1 MKKFFTLI
9 TATLLSLSA
18 MAEDYN
24 CHLAITSNDTPCDPT
39 EAVLTVNKQENG
51 KYEVLLHTLTVT
63 LSGSPNTIE
72 NIDIK
77 DVDGKVEDN
86 DLILTTNQ
94 TIKIKAM
101 GFDMDVP
108 INLYATID
116 EDNVLAAY
124 LKIPINIIINTLEVN
139 VLISSEDFG
148 EETFDLNP
156 SFMSICGVEVPDFS
170 AEKTEYDITL
180 PKLPENLEDI
190 IAGNDMAT
198 ENENIFVCTYYYK
211 ESKKKLTVFVN
222 TVDLKKVK
230 TYTFNVTIDPTGI
243 NNVVTSGNRTVLG
256 RYNANGQKVGD
267 NAKGLVIT
275 RYSDGT
281 AVKSMK

>member
-1 MKKFFTLI
+1 MKKIFTLF
-9 TATLLSLSA
+9 AAALMSLSA

-39 EAVLTVNKQENG
+39 EAILSVNKQENG
-51 KYEVLLHTLTVT
+51 KYEVILHTLTVT
-63 LSGSPNTIE
+63 LSGSPTTIE

-86 DLILTTNQ
+86 DIILTTNQ
-94 TIKIKAM
+94 TIKINALGM
-101 GFDMDVP
+101 ELNVP
-108 INLYATID
+108 INLYATIS
-116 EDNVLAAY
+116 EDNVLDAY
-124 LKIPINIIINTLEVN
+124 LKIPIMGMLEVN

-148 EETFDLNP
+148 EATFDVNP
-156 SFMSICGVEVPDFS
+156 SFMSICGVEVSNFS
-170 AEKTEYDITL
+170 ADKTEYDITL

-230 TYTFNVTIDPTGI
+230 TYTFKVTIDPTGI
-243 NNVVTSGNRTVLG
+243 NNVVTSGNRTVTG
-256 RYNANGQKVGD
+256 RYNANGQKVSS

-281 AVKSMK
+281 AVKSVK

>member
-1 MKKFFTLI
+1 MKKFFTLF
-9 TATLLSLSA
+9 AAALMSLSA

-39 EAVLTVNKQENG
+39 EAILSVNKQENG
-51 KYEVLLHTLTVT
+51 KYEVILHTLTVT
-63 LSGSPNTIE
+63 LSGSPTTIE

-86 DLILTTNQ
+86 DIILTTNQ
-94 TIKIKAM
+94 TIKINALGM
-101 GFDMDVP
+101 ELNVP
-108 INLYATID
+108 INLYATIS
-116 EDNVLAAY
+116 EDNVLDAY
-124 LKIPINIIINTLEVN
+124 LKIPIMGMLEVN

-148 EETFDLNP
+148 EATFDVNP
-156 SFMSICGVEVPDFS
+156 SFMSICGVEVSNFS
-170 AEKTEYDITL
+170 ADKTEYDITL

-230 TYTFNVTIDPTGI
+230 TYTFKVTIDPTGI

-256 RYNANGQKVGD
+256 RYNANGQKVGS

-275 RYSDGT
+275 KYSDGT

>member
-1 MKKFFTLI
+1 MKKIFTLF
-9 TATLLSLSA
+9 AAALMSLSA

-39 EAVLTVNKQENG
+39 EAMLSVNKQENG
-51 KYEVLLHTLTVT
+51 KYEVILHTLTVT
-63 LSGSPNTIE
+63 LSGSPTTIE

-86 DLILTTNQ
+86 DIILTTNQ
-94 TIKIKAM
+94 TIKINALGM
-101 GFDMDVP
+101 ELNVP
-108 INLYATID
+108 INLYATIS
-116 EDNVLAAY
+116 EDNVLDAY
-124 LKIPINIIINTLEVN
+124 LKIPIMGMLEVN

-148 EETFDLNP
+148 EATFDVNP
-156 SFMSICGVEVPDFS
+156 SFMSICGVEVSNFS
-170 AEKTEYDITL
+170 ADKTEYDITL

-230 TYTFNVTIDPTGI
+230 TYTYKVTIDTAVKGI
-243 NNVVTSGNRTVLG
+243 TATGNRTVLG
-256 RYNANGQKVGD
+256 RYNANGQKVGS

-275 RYSDGT
+275 KYSDGT

>member
-1 MKKFFTLI
+1 MKKIFTLF
-9 TATLLSLSA
+9 AAALMSLSA
-18 MAEDYN
+18 MAEDYD

-39 EAVLTVNKQENG
+39 EAILSVNKQENG
-51 KYEVLLHTLTVT
+51 KYEVILHTLTVT
-63 LSGSPNTIE
+63 LSGSPTTIE

-77 DVDGKVEDN
+77 DVDGTVEDN
-86 DLILTTNQ
+86 DIILTTNQ
-94 TIKIKAM
+94 TIKINALGM
-101 GFDMDVP
+101 ELNVP
-108 INLYATID
+108 INLYATIS
-116 EDNVLAAY
+116 EDNVLDAY
-124 LKIPINIIINTLEVN
+124 LKIPIMGMLEVN

-148 EETFDLNP
+148 EATFDVNP

-170 AEKTEYDITL
+170 ADKTEYDITL

-230 TYTFNVTIDPTGI
+230 TYTFKVTIDPTGI

-256 RYNANGQKVGD
+256 RYNANGQKVGS

-275 RYSDGT
+275 RYTDGT
-281 AVKSMK
+281 AVKSVK

>member
-1 MKKFFTLI
+1 MKKIFTLF
-9 TATLLSLSA
+9 AAALMSLSA

-39 EAVLTVNKQENG
+39 EAMLSVNKQENG
-51 KYEVLLHTLTVT
+51 KYEVILHTLTVT
-63 LSGSPNTIE
+63 LSGSPTTIE

-86 DLILTTNQ
+86 DIILTTNQ
-94 TIKIKAM
+94 TIKINALGM
-101 GFDMDVP
+101 ELNVP
-108 INLYATID
+108 INLYATIS
-116 EDNVLAAY
+116 EDNVLDAY
-124 LKIPINIIINTLEVN
+124 LKIPIMGMLEVN

-148 EETFDLNP
+148 EATFDVNP

-170 AEKTEYDITL
+170 ADKTEYDITL

-230 TYTFNVTIDPTGI
+230 TYTFKVTIDTAVKGI
-243 NNVVTSGNRTVLG
+243 TATGNRTVLG
-256 RYNANGQKVGD
+256 RYNANGQKVGS

-275 RYSDGT
+275 KYSDGT
-281 AVKSMK
+281 AVKSVK

>member
-1 MKKFFTLI
+1 M
-9 TATLLSLSA
+9 SLSA

-39 EAVLTVNKQENG
+39 EAILSVNKQENG
-51 KYEVLLHTLTVT
+51 KYEVILHTLTVT
-63 LSGSPNTIE
+63 LSGSPTTIE

-86 DLILTTNQ
+86 DIILTTNQ
-94 TIKIKAM
+94 TIKINALGM
-101 GFDMDVP
+101 ELNVP
-108 INLYATID
+108 INLYATIS
-116 EDNVLAAY
+116 EDNVLDAY
-124 LKIPINIIINTLEVN
+124 LKIPIMGMLEVN

-148 EETFDLNP
+148 EATFDVNP

-170 AEKTEYDITL
+170 ADKTEYDITL

-230 TYTFNVTIDPTGI
+230 TYTFKVTIDPTGI

-256 RYNANGQKVGD
+256 RYNANGQKVGS

-275 RYSDGT
+275 KYSDGT

>member
-1 MKKFFTLI
+1 MKKIFTLF
-9 TATLLSLSA
+9 AAALMSLSA

-39 EAVLTVNKQENG
+39 EAILSVNKQENG
-51 KYEVLLHTLTVT
+51 KYEVILHTLTVT
-63 LSGSPNTIE
+63 LSGSPTTIE

-86 DLILTTNQ
+86 DIILTTNQ
-94 TIKIKAM
+94 TIKINALGM
-101 GFDMDVP
+101 ELNVP
-108 INLYATID
+108 INLYATIS
-116 EDNVLAAY
+116 EDNVLDAY
-124 LKIPINIIINTLEVN
+124 LKIPIMGMLEVN

-148 EETFDLNP
+148 EATFDVNP
-156 SFMSICGVEVPDFS
+156 SFMSICGVEVSNFS
-170 AEKTEYDITL
+170 ADKTEYDITL

-230 TYTFNVTIDPTGI
+230 TYTFKVTIDPTGI
-243 NNVVTSGNRTVLG
+243 NNVVTSGNRPDLG
-256 RYNANGQKVGD
+256 RYNANGQKVGS

-281 AVKSMK
+281 AVKSVK

>member
-1 MKKFFTLI
+1 MKKIFTLF
-9 TATLLSLSA
+9 AAALMSLSA

-39 EAVLTVNKQENG
+39 EAILSVNKQENG
-51 KYEVLLHTLTVT
+51 KYEVILHTLTVT
-63 LSGSPNTIE
+63 LSGSPTTIE

-86 DLILTTNQ
+86 DIILTTNQ
-94 TIKIKAM
+94 TIKINALGM
-101 GFDMDVP
+101 ELNVP
-108 INLYATID
+108 INLYATIS
-116 EDNVLAAY
+116 EDNVLDAY
-124 LKIPINIIINTLEVN
+124 LKIPIMGMLEVN

-148 EETFDLNP
+148 EATFDVNP
-156 SFMSICGVEVPDFS
+156 SFMSICGGEVSNFS
-170 AEKTEYDITL
+170 ADKTEYDITL

-230 TYTFNVTIDPTGI
+230 TYTFKVTIDPTGI

-256 RYNANGQKVGD
+256 RYNANGQKVGS

-281 AVKSMK
+281 AVKSVK

>member
-1 MKKFFTLI
+1 MKKLFTLI

-77 DVDGKVEDN
+77 DVDGIVEDN

-94 TIKIKAM
+94 KIKINALGM
-101 GFDMDVP
+101 DMNVP
-108 INLYATID
+108 INLYATIS
-116 EDNVLAAY
+116 EDNVLDAY
-124 LKIPINIIINTLEVN
+124 LKIPIMGMLEVN

-148 EETFDLNP
+148 EATFDVNP

-170 AEKTEYDITL
+170 ADKTEYDITL

-230 TYTFNVTIDPTGI
+230 TYTFKVTIDPTGI
-243 NNVVTSGNRTVLG
+243 NNVVTSGNRSVLG
-256 RYNANGQKVGD
+256 RYNANGQKVSS

-281 AVKSMK
+281 AVKSVK

>member
-1 MKKFFTLI
+1 MKKIFTLF
-9 TATLLSLSA
+9 AAALMSLSA

-39 EAVLTVNKQENG
+39 EAILSVNKQENG
-51 KYEVLLHTLTVT
+51 KYEVILHTLTVT
-63 LSGSPNTIE
+63 LSGSPTTIE

-86 DLILTTNQ
+86 DIILTTNQ
-94 TIKIKAM
+94 TIKINALGM
-101 GFDMDVP
+101 ELNVP
-108 INLYATID
+108 INLYATIS
-116 EDNVLAAY
+116 EDNVLDAY
-124 LKIPINIIINTLEVN
+124 LKIPIMGMLEVN

-148 EETFDLNP
+148 EATFDVNP
-156 SFMSICGVEVPDFS
+156 SFMSICGVEVSNFS
-170 AEKTEYDITL
+170 ADKTEYDITL

-230 TYTFNVTIDPTGI
+230 TYTFKVTIDPTGI

-256 RYNANGQKVGD
+256 RYNANGQKVGS

-275 RYSDGT
+275 KYSDGT
-281 AVKSMK
+281 AVKRMK

>member
-1 MKKFFTLI
+1 MKKIFTLF
-9 TATLLSLSA
+9 AAALMSLSA

-39 EAVLTVNKQENG
+39 EAILSVNKQENG
-51 KYEVLLHTLTVT
+51 KYEVILHTLTVT
-63 LSGSPNTIE
+63 LSGSPTTIE

-86 DLILTTNQ
+86 DIILTTNQ
-94 TIKIKAM
+94 TIKINALGM
-101 GFDMDVP
+101 ELNVP
-108 INLYATID
+108 INLYATIS
-116 EDNVLAAY
+116 EDNVLDAY
-124 LKIPINIIINTLEVN
+124 LKIPIMGMLEVN

-148 EETFDLNP
+148 EATFDVNP

-170 AEKTEYDITL
+170 ADKTEYDITL

-230 TYTFNVTIDPTGI
+230 TYTFKVTIDPTGI

-256 RYNANGQKVGD
+256 RYNANGQKVSS

-281 AVKSMK
+281 TVKSVK

>member
-1 MKKFFTLI
+1 MKKIFTLF
-9 TATLLSLSA
+9 AAALMSLSA

-39 EAVLTVNKQENG
+39 EAILSVNKQENG
-51 KYEVLLHTLTVT
+51 KYEVILHTLTVT
-63 LSGSPNTIE
+63 LSGSPTTIE

-86 DLILTTNQ
+86 DIILTTNQ
-94 TIKIKAM
+94 TIKINALGM
-101 GFDMDVP
+101 ELNVP
-108 INLYATID
+108 INLYATIS
-116 EDNVLAAY
+116 EDNVLDAY
-124 LKIPINIIINTLEVN
+124 LKIPIMGMLEVN

-148 EETFDLNP
+148 EATFDVNP
-156 SFMSICGVEVPDFS
+156 SFMSICGVEVSNFS
-170 AEKTEYDITL
+170 ADKTEYDITL

-230 TYTFNVTIDPTGI
+230 TYTFKVTIDPTGI

-256 RYNANGQKVGD
+256 RYNANGQKVGS
-267 NAKGLVIT
+267 NAMGLVIT

>member
-1 MKKFFTLI
+1 MKKIFTLF
-9 TATLLSLSA
+9 AAALMSLSA

-39 EAVLTVNKQENG
+39 EAILSVNKQENG
-51 KYEVLLHTLTVT
+51 KYEVILHTLTVT
-63 LSGSPNTIE
+63 LSGSPTTIE

-86 DLILTTNQ
+86 DIILTTNQ
-94 TIKIKAM
+94 TIKINALGM
-101 GFDMDVP
+101 ELNVP
-108 INLYATID
+108 INLYATIS
-116 EDNVLAAY
+116 EDNVLDAY
-124 LKIPINIIINTLEVN
+124 LKIPIMGMLEVN

-148 EETFDLNP
+148 EATFDVNP
-156 SFMSICGVEVPDFS
+156 SFMSICGVEVSNFS
-170 AEKTEYDITL
+170 ADKTEYDITL

-230 TYTFNVTIDPTGI
+230 TYTFKVTIDPTGI

-256 RYNANGQKVGD
+256 RYNANGQKVGS

-275 RYSDGT
+275 QYSDGT
-281 AVKSMK
+281 AVKSVK

>member
-1 MKKFFTLI
+1 MKKIFTLF
-9 TATLLSLSA
+9 AAALMSLSA

-39 EAVLTVNKQENG
+39 EAMLSVNKQENG
-51 KYEVLLHTLTVT
+51 KYEVILHTLTVT
-63 LSGSPNTIE
+63 LSGSPTTIE

-86 DLILTTNQ
+86 DIILTTNQ
-94 TIKIKAM
+94 TIKINALGM
-101 GFDMDVP
+101 ELNVP
-108 INLYATID
+108 INLYATIS
-116 EDNVLAAY
+116 EDNVLDAY
-124 LKIPINIIINTLEVN
+124 LKIPIMGMLEVN

-148 EETFDLNP
+148 EATFDVNP
-156 SFMSICGVEVPDFS
+156 SFMSICGVEVSNFS
-170 AEKTEYDITL
+170 ADKTEYDITL

-230 TYTFNVTIDPTGI
+230 TYTFKVTIDPTGI

-256 RYNANGQKVGD
+256 RYNANGQKVGS

-281 AVKSMK
+281 AVKSVK

>member
-1 MKKFFTLI
+1 MKKIFTLF
-9 TATLLSLSA
+9 AAALMSLSA

-39 EAVLTVNKQENG
+39 EAILSVNKQENG
-51 KYEVLLHTLTVT
+51 KYEVILHTLTVT
-63 LSGSPNTIE
+63 LSGSPTTIE

-86 DLILTTNQ
+86 DIILTTNQ
-94 TIKIKAM
+94 TIKINALGM
-101 GFDMDVP
+101 ELNVP
-108 INLYATID
+108 INLYATIS
-116 EDNVLAAY
+116 EDNVLDAY
-124 LKIPINIIINTLEVN
+124 LKIPIMGMLEVN

-148 EETFDLNP
+148 EATFDVNP

-170 AEKTEYDITL
+170 ADKTEYDITL

-230 TYTFNVTIDPTGI
+230 TYTFKVTIDPTGI

-256 RYNANGQKVGD
+256 RYNANGQKVGS

-275 RYSDGT
+275 KYSDGT

>member
-1 MKKFFTLI
+1 MKKIFTLF
-9 TATLLSLSA
+9 AAALMSLSA

-39 EAVLTVNKQENG
+39 EAILSVNKQENG
-51 KYEVLLHTLTVT
+51 KYEVILHTLTVT
-63 LSGSPNTIE
+63 LSGSPTTIE

-86 DLILTTNQ
+86 DIILTTNQ
-94 TIKIKAM
+94 TIKINALGM
-101 GFDMDVP
+101 ELNVP
-108 INLYATID
+108 INLYATIS
-116 EDNVLAAY
+116 EDNVLDAY
-124 LKIPINIIINTLEVN
+124 LKIPIMGMLEVN

-148 EETFDLNP
+148 EATFDVNP
-156 SFMSICGVEVPDFS
+156 SFMSICGVEVSNFS
-170 AEKTEYDITL
+170 ADKTEYDITL

-230 TYTFNVTIDPTGI
+230 TYTFKVTIDPTGI

-256 RYNANGQKVGD
+256 RYNANGQKVGS

-275 RYSDGT
+275 KYSDGT

>member
-1 MKKFFTLI
+1 MKKIFTLF
-9 TATLLSLSA
+9 AAALMSLSA

-39 EAVLTVNKQENG
+39 EAILSVNKQENG
-51 KYEVLLHTLTVT
+51 KYEVILHTLTVT
-63 LSGSPNTIE
+63 LSGSPTTIE

-86 DLILTTNQ
+86 DIILTTNQ
-94 TIKIKAM
+94 TIKINALGM
-101 GFDMDVP
+101 ELNVP
-108 INLYATID
+108 INLYATIS
-116 EDNVLAAY
+116 EDNVLDAY
-124 LKIPINIIINTLEVN
+124 LKIPIMGMLEVN

-148 EETFDLNP
+148 EATFDVNP
-156 SFMSICGVEVPDFS
+156 SFMSICGVGVSNFS
-170 AEKTEYDITL
+170 ADKTEYDITL

-230 TYTFNVTIDPTGI
+230 TYTFKVTIDTAVKGI
-243 NNVVTSGNRTVLG
+243 TATGNRTVLG
-256 RYNANGQKVGD
+256 RYNANGQKVGS
-267 NAKGLVIT
+267 NTKGLVIT
-275 RYSDGT
+275 KYSDGT

>member
-1 MKKFFTLI
+1 MKKIFTLF
-9 TATLLSLSA
+9 AAALMSLSA

-39 EAVLTVNKQENG
+39 EAILSVNKQENG
-51 KYEVLLHTLTVT
+51 KYEVILHTLTVT
-63 LSGSPNTIE
+63 LSGSPTTIE

-86 DLILTTNQ
+86 DIILTTNQ
-94 TIKIKAM
+94 TIKINALGM
-101 GFDMDVP
+101 ELNVP
-108 INLYATID
+108 INLYATIS
-116 EDNVLAAY
+116 EDNVLDAY
-124 LKIPINIIINTLEVN
+124 LKIPIMGMLEVN

-148 EETFDLNP
+148 EATFDVNP
-156 SFMSICGVEVPDFS
+156 SFMSICGVEVSNFS
-170 AEKTEYDITL
+170 ADKTEYDITL

-230 TYTFNVTIDPTGI
+230 TYTFKVTIDPTGI
-243 NNVVTSGNRTVLG
+243 NNVVTSGNRSVLG
-256 RYNANGQKVGD
+256 RYNANGQKVSS

-281 AVKSMK
+281 AVKSVK

>member
-1 MKKFFTLI
+1 MKKIFTLF
-9 TATLLSLSA
+9 AAALMSLSA

-39 EAVLTVNKQENG
+39 EAILSVNKQENG
-51 KYEVLLHTLTVT
+51 KYEVILHTLTVT
-63 LSGSPNTIE
+63 LSGSPTTIE

-86 DLILTTNQ
+86 DIILTTNQ
-94 TIKIKAM
+94 TIKINALGM
-101 GFDMDVP
+101 ELNVP
-108 INLYATID
+108 INLYATIS
-116 EDNVLAAY
+116 EDNVLDAY
-124 LKIPINIIINTLEVN
+124 LKIPIMGMLEVN

-148 EETFDLNP
+148 EATFDVNP
-156 SFMSICGVEVPDFS
+156 SFMSICGVEVSNFS
-170 AEKTEYDITL
+170 ADKTEYDITL

-230 TYTFNVTIDPTGI
+230 TYTFKVTIDPTGI

-256 RYNANGQKVGD
+256 RYNANGQKVSS

-275 RYSDGT
+275 KYSDGT

>member
-1 MKKFFTLI
+1 MKKIFTLF
-9 TATLLSLSA
+9 AAALMSLSA

-39 EAVLTVNKQENG
+39 EAILSVNKQENG
-51 KYEVLLHTLTVT
+51 KYEVILHTLTVT
-63 LSGSPNTIE
+63 LSGSPTTIE

-86 DLILTTNQ
+86 DIILTTNQ
-94 TIKIKAM
+94 TIKINALGM
-101 GFDMDVP
+101 ELNVP
-108 INLYATID
+108 INLYATIS
-116 EDNVLAAY
+116 EDNVLDAY
-124 LKIPINIIINTLEVN
+124 LKIPIMGMLEVN

-148 EETFDLNP
+148 EATFDVNP
-156 SFMSICGVEVPDFS
+156 SFMSICGVEVSNFS
-170 AEKTEYDITL
+170 ADKTEYDITL

-230 TYTFNVTIDPTGI
+230 TYTFKVTIDTAVKGI
-243 NNVVTSGNRTVLG
+243 TATGNRTVLG
-256 RYNANGQKVGD
+256 RYNANGQKVSS

-281 AVKSMK
+281 TVKSVK

>member
-1 MKKFFTLI
+1 MKKIFTLF
-9 TATLLSLSA
+9 AAALMSLSA

-39 EAVLTVNKQENG
+39 EAILSVNKQENG
-51 KYEVLLHTLTVT
+51 KYEVILHTLTVT
-63 LSGSPNTIE
+63 LSGSPTTIE

-86 DLILTTNQ
+86 DIILTTNQ
-94 TIKIKAM
+94 TIKINALGM
-101 GFDMDVP
+101 ELNVP
-108 INLYATID
+108 INLYATIS
-116 EDNVLAAY
+116 EDNVLDAY
-124 LKIPINIIINTLEVN
+124 LKIPIMGMLEVN

-148 EETFDLNP
+148 EATFDVNP
-156 SFMSICGVEVPDFS
+156 SFMSICGVEVSNFS
-170 AEKTEYDITL
+170 ADKTEYDITL

-230 TYTFNVTIDPTGI
+230 TYTFKVTIDPTGI

-256 RYNANGQKVGD
+256 RYNANGQKVGS

-275 RYSDGT
+275 KYSDGT
-281 AVKSMK
+281 AVKSVK

>member
-1 MKKFFTLI
+1 MKKIFTLF
-9 TATLLSLSA
+9 AAALMSLSA

-39 EAVLTVNKQENG
+39 EAILSVNKQENG
-51 KYEVLLHTLTVT
+51 KYEVILHTLTVT
-63 LSGSPNTIE
+63 LSGSPTTIE

-86 DLILTTNQ
+86 DIILTTNQ
-94 TIKIKAM
+94 TIKINALSM
-101 GFDMDVP
+101 ELNVP
-108 INLYATID
+108 INLYATIS
-116 EDNVLAAY
+116 EDNVLEAY
-124 LKIPINIIINTLEVN
+124 LKIPIMGMLEVN

-148 EETFDLNP
+148 EATFDVNP
-156 SFMSICGVEVPDFS
+156 SFMSICGVEVSNFS
-170 AEKTEYDITL
+170 ADKTEYDITL

-230 TYTFNVTIDPTGI
+230 TYTFKVTIDPTGI

-256 RYNANGQKVGD
+256 RYNANGQKVGS

-275 RYSDGT
+275 KYSDGT
-281 AVKSMK
+281 AVKSVK

>member
-1 MKKFFTLI
+1 MKKIFTLF
-9 TATLLSLSA
+9 AAALMSLSA

-39 EAVLTVNKQENG
+39 KAILSVNKQENG
-51 KYEVLLHTLTVT
+51 KYEVILHTLTVT
-63 LSGSPNTIE
+63 LSGSPTTIE

-86 DLILTTNQ
+86 DIILTTNQ
-94 TIKIKAM
+94 TIKINALGM
-101 GFDMDVP
+101 ELNVP
-108 INLYATID
+108 INLYATIS
-116 EDNVLAAY
+116 EDNVLDAY
-124 LKIPINIIINTLEVN
+124 LKIPIMGMLEVN

-148 EETFDLNP
+148 EATFDVNP
-156 SFMSICGVEVPDFS
+156 SFMSICGVEVSNFS
-170 AEKTEYDITL
+170 ADKTEYDITL

-230 TYTFNVTIDPTGI
+230 TYTFKVTIDPTGI

-256 RYNANGQKVGD
+256 RYNANGQKVGS

-281 AVKSMK
+281 AVKSVK

>member
-1 MKKFFTLI
+1 MKKIFTLF
-9 TATLLSLSA
+9 AAALMSLSA

-39 EAVLTVNKQENG
+39 EAILSVNKQENG
-51 KYEVLLHTLTVT
+51 KYEVILHTLTVT
-63 LSGSPNTIE
+63 LSGSPTTIE

-86 DLILTTNQ
+86 DIILTTNQ
-94 TIKIKAM
+94 TIKINALGM
-101 GFDMDVP
+101 ELNVP
-108 INLYATID
+108 INLYATIS
-116 EDNVLAAY
+116 EDNVLDAY
-124 LKIPINIIINTLEVN
+124 LKIPIMGMLEVN

-148 EETFDLNP
+148 EATFDVNP

-170 AEKTEYDITL
+170 ADKTEYDITL

-230 TYTFNVTIDPTGI
+230 TYTFKVTIDPTGI
-243 NNVVTSGNRTVLG
+243 NNVVTSGNRSVLG
-256 RYNANGQKVGD
+256 RYNANGQKVGS

-281 AVKSMK
+281 AVKSVK

>member
-1 MKKFFTLI
+1 MKKIFTLF
-9 TATLLSLSA
+9 AAALMSLSA

-39 EAVLTVNKQENG
+39 EAILSVNKQENG
-51 KYEVLLHTLTVT
+51 KYEVILHTLTVT
-63 LSGSPNTIE
+63 LSGSPTTIE

-86 DLILTTNQ
+86 DIILTTNQ
-94 TIKIKAM
+94 TIKINALGM
-101 GFDMDVP
+101 ELNVP
-108 INLYATID
+108 INLYATIS
-116 EDNVLAAY
+116 EDNVLDAY
-124 LKIPINIIINTLEVN
+124 LKIPIMGMLEVN

-148 EETFDLNP
+148 EATFDVNP

-170 AEKTEYDITL
+170 ADKTEYDITL

-230 TYTFNVTIDPTGI
+230 TYTFKVTIDTAVKGI
-243 NNVVTSGNRTVLG
+243 TATGNRTVLG
-256 RYNANGQKVGD
+256 RYNANGQKVGS

-275 RYSDGT
+275 KYCDGT
-281 AVKSMK
+281 AVKSVK